1 MSFKGQMNT
10 YTCRSCGAAISTVD
24 LDDGVTPF
32 LIGCKMSDG
41 CKGMMQS
48 AMYRPRNDAPPAQWE
63 WFKPT
68 DLKGYSDEMRDHVEA
83 GGLVLR
89 HFRDH
94 AMSESE
100 AKPGKR

>member
-10 YTCRSCGAAISTVD
+10 YTCESCRGVISTVD

-32 LIGCKMSDG
+32 MIRCNISDG
-41 CKGMMQS
+41 CKGLMKS
-48 AMYRPRNDAPPAQWE
+48 GMYRTRPSDPPAEWE

-68 DLKGYSDEMRDHVEA
+68 DLSSYSESMKEHIMA

-94 AMSESE
+94 SLAEIKD
-100 AKPGKR
+100 AVR